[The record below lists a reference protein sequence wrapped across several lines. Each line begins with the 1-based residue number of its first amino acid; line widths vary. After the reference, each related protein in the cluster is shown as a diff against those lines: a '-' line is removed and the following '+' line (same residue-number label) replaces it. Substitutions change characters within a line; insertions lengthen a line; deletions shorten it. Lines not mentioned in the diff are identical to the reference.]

1 MNKNAAEVL
10 ALVIGDLRETVDK
23 LQKEVSDLWNKNY
36 DMTCEVRRLREE
48 NKRLKGA
55 AGNAD

>member
-1 MNKNAAEVL
+1 MEKNAAEIL

-36 DMTCEVRRLREE
+36 DMTCEVRQLREE

-55 AGNAD
+55 GGHVD

>member
-1 MNKNAAEVL
+1 MEKNAAEIL

-48 NKRLKGA
+48 NKRLKEA

>member
-1 MNKNAAEVL
+1 MEKNAAEIL

-23 LQKEVSDLWNKNY
+23 LQKEVSDLWQRNY
-36 DMTCEVRRLREE
+36 EMSCEVRQLREE

-55 AGNAD
+55 GGHAD

>member
-1 MNKNAAEVL
+1 MEKNAAEIL

-36 DMTCEVRRLREE
+36 DMTCEVRQLREE
-48 NKRLKGA
+48 RCV
-55 AGNAD
+55 

>member
-36 DMTCEVRRLREE
+36 DMTCEVRQLREE

-55 AGNAD
+55 GGHVV